1 MKLKGG
7 TYRFVHVQKD
17 ELLGDGMLSISRA
30 CWITGLGVGQL
41 PVYCAHCVGM
51 KTISETTQGET
62 HTELITGWFT
72 SMINSVISLGGS
84 W

>member
-1 MKLKGG
+1 
-7 TYRFVHVQKD
+7 
-17 ELLGDGMLSISRA
+17 MLSISRA

-51 KTISETTQGET
+51 KTISETTQGAT
-62 HTELITGWFT
+62 HNELITGWFT
-72 SMINSVISLGGS
+72 STNSVTALSLGGS